1 MEKIIFKTIVRLR
14 RLAFFRV
21 TYRTLMM
28 LMPLA
33 VVGSIFQFLWQSVFS
48 PTSLIS
54 NIFYFDKWLPDQIFN
69 ASWYACQGVTSV
81 IFGTFGL
88 FTAYFSAQY
97 TARLYQKDA
106 QMAGVS
112 GMLALLLC
120 AYRFRDIRNFQL
132 SFNWRFFNINSFLFA
147 LLIGFGT
154 GLIFR
159 FLGTDY
165 HHRHAESAQVIK
177 QKAFNSF
184 RPMLA
189 TWLIGLVIGILA
201 LFKQIQV
208 GSLPKL
214 DPKTAQEGAK
224 RLGAKVFLPSI
235 VLALTS
241 ILIAQFTPLG
251 GQVGIGIGAVVSL
264 ILAIILTKAPTKQV
278 FKDSQR
284 MVRSV
289 GAPGVLPQLLAMLGV
304 VFTTCGVGKLT
315 ANMISHVFPAGNHFL
330 GVALYCIAMALFTY
344 IMGNAFAAFAVI
356 TAAIGIPFVIAQGAN
371 PVVVAAIG
379 MTSGYCGTLVTPMA
393 ANFNTLPVA
402 LLEMKD
408 QMGVIKQQAPVAVIL
423 LIIQIGLMYFLA
435 F

>member
-1 MEKIIFKTIVRLR
+1 MV
-14 RLAFFRV
+14 
-21 TYRTLMM
+21 
-28 LMPLA
+28 
-33 VVGSIFQFLWQSVFS
+33 
-48 PTSLIS
+48 
-54 NIFYFDKWLPDQIFN
+54 
-69 ASWYACQGVTSV
+69 
-81 IFGTFGL
+81 
-88 FTAYFSAQY
+88 
-97 TARLYQKDA
+97 
-106 QMAGVS
+106 
-112 GMLALLLC
+112 
-120 AYRFRDIRNFQL
+120 
-132 SFNWRFFNINSFLFA
+132 
-147 LLIGFGT
+147 
-154 GLIFR
+154 
-159 FLGTDY
+159 
-165 HHRHAESAQVIK
+165 
-177 QKAFNSF
+177 
-184 RPMLA
+184 
-189 TWLIGLVIGILA
+189 LVIGILA

-208 GSLPKL
+208 GKLPTVN
-214 DPKTAQEGAK
+214 PKTAQEGAK

-241 ILIAQFTPLG
+241 IIIAQFTPLG

-264 ILAIILTKAPTKQV
+264 VLAILLTKAPAKQV

-315 ANMISHVFPAGNHFL
+315 ADMISHVFPAGNHFL

-408 QMGVIKQQAPVAVIL
+408 QMGVIKQQAPIAVIL
-423 LIIQIGLMYFLA
+423 LIVQIGLMYFLA